1 MFIYCTNQQC
11 YILGGKKKPLKNPKK
26 QSKDLDDVMYYI
38 IILIT
43 KITIDMYWMFVNF
56 NVYIIY
62 YISLSRY
69 QQNLWKLLQQ
79 AGFMRVI
86 NYTCSYT

>member
-1 MFIYCTNQQC
+1 MFIYCTIINQQC

-43 KITIDMYWMFVNF
+43 KIT
-56 NVYIIY
+56 
-62 YISLSRY
+62 
-69 QQNLWKLLQQ
+69 
-79 AGFMRVI
+79 
-86 NYTCSYT
+86 TCIECS